1 MKANLKVTSEV
12 VETLLKGNVVPF
24 IQGSPGIGKSAIAKQ
39 IAKKFNLKVI
49 DVRLAQC
56 DPVYLLGFPS
66 LDKDKAYFKPLD
78 LFPLEGDSIPEGYN
92 GWLLLLDE
100 INSAPQSIQAA
111 AYRIIL
117 DREVGTNK
125 LHSKVAIIAA
135 GNLETDNAIVMPMSS
150 ALISRMAHIE
160 TYCDVDTWLNWAESN
175 KIHPYITAFIRFKPT
190 ALYTFDTNSAEQVY
204 ACPRTWEML
213 HNTLAS
219 TEFKHSHFEE
229 VVASLVSEGVM
240 YEFKNYLKLMGT
252 LPDIKDIVKNPV
264 STHLP
269 DDLATQWALVGYL
282 SYHTTTDNFAQVY
295 KYLTR
300 MQVELQF
307 ILLKQLIKNKVT
319 TNQSPESIEW
329 AKTNSK
335 VLL

>member
-56 DPVYLLGFPS
+56 DPVYLLGFPCV
-66 LDKDKAYFKPLD
+66 DKPKAYFKPLD
-78 LFPLEGDSIPEGYN
+78 LFPLEGDDIPEGYN

-100 INSAPQSIQAA
+100 INSAPQSIQHA
-111 AYRIIL
+111 AYRLIL

-160 TYCDVDTWLNWAESN
+160 TYCDVPTWLNWAESN

-219 TEFKHSHFEE
+219 TDFKHSHFEE
-229 VVASLVSEGVM
+229 VVSSLVSESIM
-240 YEFKNYLKLMGT
+240 YEFKTYLELMHN
-252 LPDIKDIVKNPV
+252 LPTIEQIIEDPEN
-264 STHLP
+264 TALATE
-269 DDLATQWALVGYL
+269 LATQWALVGFL
-282 SYHTTTDNFAQVY
+282 VQHTTTSNFSQVF
-295 KYLTR
+295 KYIQR
-300 MQVELQF
+300 MQLELQ
-307 ILLKQLIKNKVT
+307 IVLLRQLLKIKIIDDST
-319 TNQSPESIEW
+319 PEIDQW
-329 AKTNSK
+329 CKKTAV